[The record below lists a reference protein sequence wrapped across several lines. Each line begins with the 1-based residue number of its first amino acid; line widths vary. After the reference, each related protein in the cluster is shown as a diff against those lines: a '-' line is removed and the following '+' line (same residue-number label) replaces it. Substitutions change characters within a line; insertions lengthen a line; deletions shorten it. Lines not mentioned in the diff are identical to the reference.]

1 MSTLRR
7 IRRDLEFVS
16 IFGRVLGPGMRILP
30 TRKVDYSDM
39 LAEHFQR
46 RPDQPALIGES
57 SRMTWGELDRD
68 AYATLDEMWREFA
81 ARTQLNT
88 KLPSLK
94 ILLVGIVANV
104 VWQSQIPAF

>member
-57 SRMTWGELDRD
+57 SRMTWGELDR
-68 AYATLDEMWREFA
+68 FA
-81 ARTQLNT
+81 NR
-88 KLPSLK
+88 
-94 ILLVGIVANV
+94 VANWALSEGLERGDV
-104 VWQSQIPAF
+104 VALLMDNRAEYVATWLGLSTTA